1 MKRPSAVDVRELNS
15 YVMKKLLAS
24 SAKDA
29 YAVLDEFNVVNES

>member
-1 MKRPSAVDVRELNS
+1 
-15 YVMKKLLAS
+15 MKKLLAS